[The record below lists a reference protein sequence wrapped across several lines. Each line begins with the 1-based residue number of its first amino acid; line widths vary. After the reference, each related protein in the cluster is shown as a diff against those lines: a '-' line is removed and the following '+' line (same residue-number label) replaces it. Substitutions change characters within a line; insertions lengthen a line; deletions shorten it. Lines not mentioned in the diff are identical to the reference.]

1 MSAPSHDD
9 LYEQGRVT
17 TLVTRPDLL
26 LSPGDA
32 ADLPARAGAAM
43 ADLLIGHIAG
53 RVRATFL
60 DGAEGD
66 DLTTLARDHWNVER
80 NAAVASIGE
89 VTFSHTPGPVGS
101 IPAGTRVA
109 SLPGVDGQF
118 VTVTTDVDAVFGG
131 GDASQTVSV
140 TATLG
145 GTAGNVQAA
154 TLTRILDGGLFDTFT
169 VTNAARL
176 VGGAEAQTDDE
187 LRAEVRGLNQTLRRG
202 TIAALEFGAKQ
213 VAAVKVAT
221 VVEDLA
227 GFATLYVSDAD
238 GNSNAAMVSAVQAE
252 IVNWRAASVT
262 VSVVGGDLVTQDIDL
277 SLAVRVGVAVA
288 PLVDRIRQAVS
299 SEIKKQLRQGDTLFR
314 DLIRAAARAVDQDAI
329 VNVVVNVPAVD
340 VVPAGNQVIRAGL
353 VTVGGV

>member
-43 ADLLIGHIAG
+43 ADLVIGYVAG

-60 DGAEGD
+60 DGAESD
-66 DLTTLARDHWNVER
+66 DLATLARDHWNVEKFL
-80 NAAVASIGE
+80 AVASIGE
-89 VTFSHTPGPVGS
+89 VTFTHVAGPVGS

-118 VTVTTDVDAVFGG
+118 VTVTTDVAAVFGAL
-131 GDASQTVSV
+131 DASKTVTV

-145 GTAGNVQAA
+145 GTAGNVEAA
-154 TLTRILDGGLFDTFT
+154 KLTRILDGGLFDTFT

-176 VGGAEAQTDDE
+176 VGGAEAETDPE
-187 LRAEVRGLNQTLRRG
+187 LRARVRGLNQTLRRG
-202 TIAALEFGAKQ
+202 TMAALEFGAKQ

-221 VVEDLA
+221 VVEDVG
-227 GFATLYVSDAD
+227 GFVTLYVSDAD
-238 GNSNAAMVSAVQAE
+238 GYSNAAMVTAVQAE
-252 IVNWRAASVT
+252 IVNWRAAGVT
-262 VSVVGGDLVTQDIDL
+262 VSVVGGALVTQDIDL
-277 SLAVRVGVAVA
+277 TLAVRVGVAVA
-288 PLVDRIRQAVS
+288 PLVDRIRQAVA
-299 SEIKKQLRQGDTLFR
+299 SEMKKQLKQGDTLYR
-314 DLIRAAARAVDQDAI
+314 DLIRSAARAVDPDAI
-329 VNVVVNVPAVD
+329 VNVTVNVPAAD

-353 VTVGGV
+353 VTAS